1 LETKSLLVE
10 HYVTYDKT
18 FNNKHNVNA
27 VAGYSY
33 QNFETQ
39 YRGSVGWGLTT
50 PVVNPTDVFVK
61 NYNNFTNY
69 ATFVPDY
76 NRNEL
81 QSVFG

>member
-1 LETKSLLVE
+1 GKDWGNQIQGNGRTTKQNLETKSLLVE

-18 FNNKHNVNA
+18 FNNLHNVNA

-39 YRGSVGWGLTT
+39 YSATVGWGLNT

-61 NYNNFTNY
+61 
-69 ATFVPDY
+69 
-76 NRNEL
+76 
-81 QSVFG
+81 